1 MHARPTRIV
10 VLTSP
15 CDRTIHAFQSNRTE
29 LKILAGP
36 RENRRLHSL
45 NGPVSTP
52 IFNHLGSSSW
62 HSYDAAMIVGLGKT
76 HGWKLPLA
84 FVAGVACAFFVIR
97 RTKRRAMLR
106 V

>member
-1 MHARPTRIV
+1 MGSL
-10 VLTSP
+10 LTCPVSS
-15 CDRTIHAFQSNRTE
+15 TIHAFQHNRTD

-36 RENRRLHSL
+36 EGNRRMHSL

-62 HSYDAAMIVGLGKT
+62 HSYDAAMIVSLGKN
-76 HGWKLPLA
+76 HGWKLPLVGFA
-84 FVAGVACAFFVIR
+84 VVGVAFFVIR
-97 RTKRRAMLR
+97 RLKRRAMLR

>member
-1 MHARPTRIV
+1 M
-10 VLTSP
+10 
-15 CDRTIHAFQSNRTE
+15 IHALQRNRID

-36 RENRRLHSL
+36 KGNRRLHNL

-62 HSYDAAMIVGLGKT
+62 HSYDAAMIVSLGKNQ
-76 HGWKLPLA
+76 GWKLPL
-84 FVAGVACAFFVIR
+84 VGVAVVGLAFFVIR
-97 RTKRRAMLR
+97 RVKRRAMLR